1 MRAINRGMLRRI
13 IIGALLICLLLSC
26 MYSVDGFSYASNPC
40 ASFKSCRT
48 CADAAGCGWCPDLKQ
63 CQPMAQDGFPIR
75 SKDNSTGDL
84 DTSPYLTEALPVLQD
99 CPLNCELTELGDCN
113 CIAPS
118 VLNSCDPDCYAVY
131 DAVGT
136 GPYGSELA
144 GSNTGSRLNCVCPYA
159 SANPKPGPYER
170 KAFIDRVRRAGLT
183 ETPNVVKAAGD
194 EAALE
199 LNARKDMI
207 KRLQATTRVHVCS
220 PHTYIIDSGK
230 C

>member
-1 MRAINRGMLRRI
+1 MLGRI
-13 IIGALLICLLLSC
+13 MIGALFICLLLSC
-26 MYSVDGFSYASNPC
+26 LYSLDGFSYASNPC
-40 ASFKSCRT
+40 ASFKSCRV

-159 SANPKPGPYER
+159 SANPKPGPYARRAFLERLKSDKTSGTLNAVEKAAMELNSR
-170 KAFIDRVRRAGLT
+170 KAL
-183 ETPNVVKAAGD
+183 
-194 EAALE
+194 
-199 LNARKDMI
+199 I
-207 KRLQATTRVHVCS
+207 KELQATTRVHVCS

>member
-1 MRAINRGMLRRI
+1 MRWQI
-13 IIGALLICLLLSC
+13 IIGGLFVCVLLSMLC
-26 MYSVDGFSYASNPC
+26 LSEGFSYASNPC

-48 CADAAGCGWCPDLKQ
+48 CADAAGCGWCSDLKQ

-75 SKDNSTGDL
+75 SKDNSTGDM
-84 DTSPYLTEALPVLQD
+84 DTSPYLTEALPILED
-99 CPLNCELTELGDCN
+99 CPANCELTELGDCN

-131 DAVGT
+131 DTVGS

-144 GSNTGSRLNCVCPYA
+144 GSNTGSGMNCVCPYA
-159 SANPKPGPYER
+159 STNAKPGPYAR
-170 KAFIDRVRRAGLT
+170 KAFINRLNAGSLR
-183 ETPNVVKAAGD
+183 ETADVVQLERS

-199 LNARKDMI
+199 LESRKKLI
-207 KRLQATTRVHVCS
+207 KELQATTRLHVCS
-220 PHTYIIDSGK
+220 PHTYIIDAAK

>member
-1 MRAINRGMLRRI
+1 MLRRI
-13 IIGALLICLLLSC
+13 IIGALFICLLLSC
-26 MYSVDGFSYASNPC
+26 MYSLDGFSYASNPC
-40 ASFKSCRT
+40 ASFKSCRK

-75 SKDNSTGDL
+75 SKDNSTGDM
-84 DTSPYLTEALPVLQD
+84 DTSPYLSEALPILQD
-99 CPLNCELTELGDCN
+99 CPASCELTELGDCN

-144 GSNTGSRLNCVCPYA
+144 GSNTGSRLNYVCPYA
-159 SANPKPGPYER
+159 STNPKPGPYAR
-170 KAFIDRVRRAGLT
+170 KAFINRLKSGSVMETAGVIEL
-183 ETPNVVKAAGD
+183 EKN

-199 LNARKDMI
+199 LESRKKRI
-207 KRLQATTRVHVCS
+207 KQLQATTRVHVCS
-220 PHTYIIDSGK
+220 PHTYIIDSRK